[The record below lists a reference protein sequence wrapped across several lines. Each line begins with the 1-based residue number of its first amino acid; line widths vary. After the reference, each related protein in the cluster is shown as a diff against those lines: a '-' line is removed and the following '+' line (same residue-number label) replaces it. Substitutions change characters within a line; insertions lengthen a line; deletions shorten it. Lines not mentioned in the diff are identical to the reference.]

1 MIRQLSLMAG
11 LFLTFC
17 AASQP
22 SRVAKAEV
30 GWSAHPIK
38 VDFQQSE
45 PIIIA
50 YELINRSKSELWVP
64 KSIDPFVSVRL
75 RVYDPD
81 GRPMNWNGA
90 RFTFKYDQS
99 NLVNLLP
106 GQTKSGTFVVP
117 RACPDEKVIEKGGFC
132 FQKRGAYR
140 GAATFQMGLNA
151 FYHRDEIHGQIAEG
165 PYSSDGFTFALR

>member
-1 MIRQLSLMAG
+1 MRHSSIVLHSNHGEAEMIRQLSLMAG

-38 VDFQQSE
+38 VEFQQSE

-75 RVYDPD
+75 RVYDRTD
-81 GRPMNWNGA
+81 VR
-90 RFTFKYDQS
+90 
-99 NLVNLLP
+99 
-106 GQTKSGTFVVP
+106 
-117 RACPDEKVIEKGGFC
+117 
-132 FQKRGAYR
+132 
-140 GAATFQMGLNA
+140 
-151 FYHRDEIHGQIAEG
+151 
-165 PYSSDGFTFALR
+165 